1 MIIKSNPKK
10 NFTCIPNEIF
20 TDCRLSR
27 KARFLL
33 LELLSKPAIWNINY
47 KHLINSGK
55 EGEYSVRGGI
65 QELIETGYIHR
76 ETTRKNG
83 KISGFEY
90 YVYDRPM
97 TRDEHKAF
105 VSVNPVEE
113 MTNITPPDQYPN
125 RQIELPFQGENSRDI
140 VVDYGKTNTRKTCIQ
155 ETAPIINT
163 DNNQIL
169 RGVTTTTPES
179 DPKPETLSPP
189 LGLPSSYPAIAD
201 KNNLIDLIPPH
212 FRTAM
217 VEKVI
222 NKALLEH
229 TRQEVEEAIK
239 YASVNVKG
247 GDWQFKAYLDKTLR
261 NGWAEGYLESM
272 EVPKTGVIAFPFPA
286 RYSNGT
292 MSGSA
297 RMDSNYQAAADF
309 LREMEVQP

>member
-1 MIIKSNPKK
+1 MIIKSQPKK

-20 TDCRLSR
+20 TDGRLSR

-33 LELLSKPAIWNINY
+33 LELLSKPAIWNLNY

-65 QELIETGYIHR
+65 DELLETGYIHR
-76 ETTRKNG
+76 EFTRQKG
-83 KISGFEY
+83 RISGTEY

-97 TRDEHKAF
+97 TRDEHKTF
-105 VSVNPVEE
+105 MSVNQVDDVPH
-113 MTNITPPDQYPN
+113 ITPSDQYPN
-125 RQIELPFQGENSRDI
+125 RQIELPFQGKNSSDI
-140 VVDYGKTNTRKTCIQ
+140 VVDSGKTNMRKIHMR

-179 DPKPETLSPP
+179 DPKPETVSPP
-189 LGLPSSYPAIAD
+189 VELSSYPAISD
-201 KNNLIDLIPPH
+201 KNNLIDLIPQR

-229 TRQEVEEAIK
+229 TRQEVEDAIK

-247 GDWQFKAYLDKTLR
+247 GAWQFKAYLDKTLR
-261 NGWAEGYLESM
+261 NGWAEGYFDSIAVPDIRT
-272 EVPKTGVIAFPFPA
+272 EVFPFPA
-286 RYSNGT
+286 RQTRGT
-292 MSGSA
+292 ITGSA

-309 LREMEVQP
+309 LREMGVQP